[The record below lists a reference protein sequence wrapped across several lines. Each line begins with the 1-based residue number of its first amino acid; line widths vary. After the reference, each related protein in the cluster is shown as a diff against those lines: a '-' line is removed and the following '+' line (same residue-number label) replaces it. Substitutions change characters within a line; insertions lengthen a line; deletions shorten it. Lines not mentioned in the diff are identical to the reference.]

1 MRLPF
6 DKWASGLDLFALT
19 PSFRASQK
27 QKSLSTPIGLIS
39 TLIISIV
46 LIIFMSLR
54 YNTLTYKIGSID
66 NSIMEKNYYVGQDA
80 WTFETG
86 KIDPETG
93 YDFEI
98 AFGIYNATDF
108 KPPVGIERIGQPKVY
123 MFKMNTDAN
132 GGIVKERKEL
142 KMHQCNMGDIDI
154 FNKLGQY

>member
-1 MRLPF
+1 MI
-6 DKWASGLDLFALT
+6 LF
-19 PSFRASQK
+19 
-27 QKSLSTPIGLIS
+27 I
-39 TLIISIV
+39 
-46 LIIFMSLR
+46 SLR
-54 YNTLTYKIGSID
+54 YHTLVYKDVASYNTLTA
-66 NSIMEKNYYVGQDA
+66 KNYYVGQDT

-86 KIDPETG
+86 KMDPETG

-132 GGIVKERKEL
+132 GGIIKERKEL

-154 FNKLGQY
+154 FNKLG